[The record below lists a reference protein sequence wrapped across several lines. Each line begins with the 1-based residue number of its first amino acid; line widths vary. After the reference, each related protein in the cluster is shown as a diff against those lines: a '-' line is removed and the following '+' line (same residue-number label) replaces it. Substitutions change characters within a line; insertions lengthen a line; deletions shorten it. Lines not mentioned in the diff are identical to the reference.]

1 MDLTDQVAIVT
12 GGSRGIGK
20 GIARSLAA
28 QGARVIIVSVRPEPA
43 QAAID
48 ELAVDGLTIESH
60 LANVAESAEID
71 AMVKQISKSHGRI
84 DILVNNA
91 GVTRDNL
98 LVRLKQDDWDTVMN
112 INLRGAFN
120 CIKAVSRPMMK
131 ARSGRIVNIS
141 SIVGLTGNAGQ
152 ANYSASKAGLI
163 GLGKA
168 AAKELA
174 ARNITVNTVAPG
186 YIATEM
192 TDELTD
198 EQREAFLTHIP
209 LARPGSPEDIA
220 AAVSFLVSP
229 AASYITGQTLTVDGG
244 MVMQ

>member
-209 LARPGSPEDIA
+209 LARPCSPEDIA